1 VEGQTSYAITPE
13 QKEESSTPS
22 LAQALEIHSVIE
34 TVDYDKVIHVQK
46 LTYFLSEG
54 KEKGGGLGGAPLSS
68 TALTPFLFPGFFYS
82 GT

>member
-1 VEGQTSYAITPE
+1 MEGQTSYAITPE

-54 KEKGGGLGGAPLSS
+54 KEKGGGLGRGSVKLHCVNPLPVPRD
-68 TALTPFLFPGFFYS
+68 LIMHK
-82 GT
+82 